1 MSVRY
6 RRDSPGRKARFT
18 DSPDSL
24 DWQIQAQRT
33 FRFCA
38 IWQSGESGESGE
50 TPVTRKKRKR
60 EMDTRTIKV
69 RVDAALAEAVAD
81 KSIKRWS
88 TTCHS
93 NGRKY
98 VNVTFEQV
106 AVIGKID

>member
-1 MSVRY
+1 MAVRY
-6 RRDSPGRKARFT
+6 RRDSPSF
-18 DSPDSL
+18 
-24 DWQIQAQRT
+24 IQN
-33 FRFCA
+33 
-38 IWQSGESGESGE
+38 GEP
-50 TPVTRKKRKR
+50 T
-60 EMDTRTIKV
+60 MNDTRTIKV
-69 RVDAALAEAVAD
+69 KVDAALAEAVAD